1 MVSKELTKKYLLQKI
16 GSELLPEKI
25 VKRKKFPWGI
35 PFYEYFRVE
44 FLPIAKILIEESI
57 KNKRSYLNLESL
69 KINTLSE
76 KILNTKIENSKEQE
90 IDDNILRQTLF
101 LFNLEMWYKMF
112 IESDN
117 FKNHTLEIN
126 KFI

>member
-1 MVSKELTKKYLLQKI
+1 MLQKI
-16 GSELLPEKI
+16 GTDLLPEKI

-44 FLPIAKILIEESI
+44 FLPIAKTLIEESI
-57 KNKRSYLNLESL
+57 RNKRSYLNTDSL
-69 KINTLSE
+69 KINSLSQR
-76 KILNTKIENSKEQE
+76 ILNAKIENSKEKE

-117 FKNHTLEIN
+117 FKNPNLSLN
-126 KFI
+126 SYL